1 MKHGMVANSSC
12 LIWRYLSCLCFSYTP
27 QVKRDKLDKKAELRI
42 FVGCSLISKAHKIYL
57 AHHDKVIVSR
67 DVKFLELESWSWEDD
82 KKIDFQENED
92 IGEEPATGT
101 RSLSDIYQMWNIA
114 IMEPGTCWI

>member
-1 MKHGMVANSSC
+1 M
-12 LIWRYLSCLCFSYTP
+12 
-27 QVKRDKLDKKAELRI
+27 
-42 FVGCSLISKAHKIYL
+42 YL